1 MAATTAQIMQLRR
14 MVAESE
20 STTYDDVAMAAYI
33 EAYPL
38 LDEQGEA
45 PYTWDT
51 ATSPPT
57 QDVNEG
63 WIPTYDLQ
71 AAAGDIWEEKAGA
84 LVTAFDF
91 TADGA
96 TYNRSQQYD
105 MMIRQAR
112 YHRSRRSPKTGTL
125 VKWPKET
132 AGVQQSWIANLMEP
146 KD

>member
-1 MAATTAQIMQLRR
+1 MAATAAQIAQFRR
-14 MVAESE
+14 MVAE
-20 STTYDDVAMAAYI
+20 TGLDTYDDSTLAEYI

-57 QDVNEG
+57 QDANED
-63 WIPTYDLQ
+63 WIPTYDLH
-71 AAAGDIWEEKAGA
+71 AAAGDIWEEKAAA
-84 LVTAFDF
+84 LATAFDF

-105 MMIRQAR
+105 MMMRQAR
-112 YHRSRRSPKTGTL
+112 YHRSRRSPKSGTL
-125 VKWPKET
+125 IKWPEEASVT
-132 AGVQQSWIANLMEP
+132 QSWIGNLPEP
-146 KD
+146 RT

>member
-1 MAATTAQIMQLRR
+1 MAATADQITQLRR
-14 MVAESE
+14 MVGEV
-20 STTYDDVAMAAYI
+20 TLDTYDDPLLATYI

-57 QDVNEG
+57 QDVNEA
-63 WIPTYDLQ
+63 WVPTYDLH

-84 LVTAFDF
+84 LATAFDF
-91 TADGA
+91 SADGA
-96 TYNRSQQYD
+96 TYNRSQQFD
-105 MMIRQAR
+105 MMMKQAR

-125 VKWPKET
+125 VKWPRES
-132 AGVQQSWIANLMEP
+132 ASDQPWIANLAEP

>member
-1 MAATTAQIMQLRR
+1 MAATAAQIAQFRR
-14 MVAESE
+14 MVAE
-20 STTYDDVAMAAYI
+20 TGLDTYDDRALAEYI

-57 QDVNEG
+57 QDANED
-63 WIPTYDLQ
+63 WIPTYDLH
-71 AAAGDIWEEKAGA
+71 AAAGDIWEEKAGV

-96 TYNRSQQYD
+96 TYSRSQQYD
-105 MMIRQAR
+105 MMMRQAR
-112 YHRSRRSPKTGTL
+112 NHRSRRSPKTGTL
-125 VKWPKET
+125 IKWPKES
-132 AGVQQSWIANLMEP
+132 AVSQSWIANLPEP
-146 KD
+146 RT